1 MMTVGSGVGV
11 IATAIIAATATTGAT
26 IETVV
31 ATVITVTTSI
41 RTLSIEDTNK
51 VYILALATVKEDK
64 AITRKG
70 LATLRVA
77 IKDTTPATAEIEDN
91 TNSTIAM
98 DSCEDIV
105 RVFSGTVMTTAVA
118 VATVRGFRFRGNR
131 ITS

>member
-1 MMTVGSGVGV
+1 MMIVGSGVDV
-11 IATAIIAATATTGAT
+11 IATAIIAAIATTGAT

-70 LATLRVA
+70 LATSRAA

-91 TNSTIAM
+91 TNNTIAM

-105 RVFSGTVMTTAVA
+105 RVFSGTVMTTVVA
-118 VATVRGFRFRGNR
+118 VATVRGFRFRGNQL
-131 ITS
+131 T